1 MAKESSTRG
10 PAGRAGCTN
19 SEARECLFPWKR
31 SLAASH
37 KLKRKRLASLDTP
50 KRFPRKAK
58 TTPGGGAH
66 LRRCGR
72 CAAYQVLTASNPLEA
87 IRLADNH
94 HAPLH
99 LLLTDV
105 VMPDLNGREL
115 AKQLLAKRPEM
126 KLLNMSGYTNG
137 VLSEHDFRAEEVAFI
152 EKPFS
157 REALSRKVRRA
168 LNAGASF

>member
-1 MAKESSTRG
+1 
-10 PAGRAGCTN
+10 
-19 SEARECLFPWKR
+19 
-31 SLAASH
+31 
-37 KLKRKRLASLDTP
+37 
-50 KRFPRKAK
+50 
-58 TTPGGGAH
+58 
-66 LRRCGR
+66 
-72 CAAYQVLTASNPLEA
+72 
-87 IRLADNH
+87 
-94 HAPLH
+94 
-99 LLLTDV
+99 
-105 VMPDLNGREL
+105 MPDLNGREL